1 MSGIHHPIDGVT
13 YCPPALAQR
22 YFASGA
28 WHDATLG
35 DALRATA
42 ARVPERPAYLSDE
55 ASITFASL
63 DERSERLGAA
73 LVELGLRP
81 GERAIFQMGT
91 TVDTVVALMGA
102 YKAGVVPVCAVPQY
116 REVEIGQLAA
126 LSDARAYFVQA
137 DVSAF
142 DLVGFAR
149 QMMDRHPAIAHLLV
163 ARGTSAHAAIAGHCA
178 IEALIDA
185 MPLQRAR
192 SVLAGVRIG
201 SEDVLSF
208 QLSGGTTGVPK
219 IIPRFHAEYIG
230 HSLAWMRHLGMTEH
244 SRMIWSLPLL
254 HNAGQLYALASSVS
268 TGMTTVL
275 MPRVDIARMLT
286 LIEMH
291 RVTHGLSIGPV
302 APQMIAYKDV
312 AKHDLSSLQL
322 FGTMSRA
329 DSLEAHLGVPCFN
342 LYGTTEGLLMGSGP
356 TLPAALRHHTQGLSG
371 CEDDEIRVL
380 FPDSEPGATRGMPVE
395 PGTPGELCFRGPS
408 SLRGYYKAPEATAHT
423 LTADGFVRTGDM
435 VTERIIDGVRCF
447 AFEGRLRDNINRG
460 GEKIG
465 CEEVEAFVSH
475 HPAVADAKLVA
486 MPDPVYG
493 ERGCI
498 YLILRPGHRA
508 PSVTEL
514 VAFLVGHG
522 LAKFK
527 CPERVEVIDEF
538 PVTRVGKVDKAS
550 LRAAIAGRLAT
561 ESAVPSAAPAT
572 TATTA
577 TTAERTTHAAPSF
590 SGE

>member
-1 MSGIHHPIDGVT
+1 MSGIFHRIDGVT
-13 YCPPALAQR
+13 YCPPELAQR
-22 YFASGA
+22 YLASNA
-28 WHDATLG
+28 WVDTTLG

-42 ARVPERPAYLSDE
+42 RRVPDRPAYLSDE
-55 ASITFASL
+55 ASLTFAQL

-73 LVELGLRP
+73 LLALGLRP
-81 GERAIFQMGT
+81 GDRAIFQMGT
-91 TVDTVVALMGA
+91 TVDTVIALMGA
-102 YKAGVVPVCAVPQY
+102 YKAGIVPVCAVPQY

-126 LSDARAYFVQA
+126 QSEARGYFVQA
-137 DVSAF
+137 DFSAF
-142 DLVGFAR
+142 DLVTFAR
-149 QMMDRHPAIAHLLV
+149 QMMARHPSIEHLLV
-163 ARGTSAHAAIAGHCA
+163 ARAGHA
-178 IEALIDA
+178 GAAPGNHSIDALIDA
-185 MPLQRAR
+185 MSLERAR
-192 SVLAGVRIG
+192 NVLGDIRIG

-230 HSLAWMRHLGMTEH
+230 HSLAWMQHIGMSEH

-254 HNAGQLYALASSVS
+254 HNAGQLYVLASTVA

-291 RVTHGLSIGPV
+291 GVTHGLSIGPV

-312 AKHDLSSLQL
+312 ARHDLSSLQL

-329 DSLEAHLGVPCFN
+329 DSLEDHLGVPCFN
-342 LYGTTEGLLMGSGP
+342 LYGTTEGLLMGAGAH
-356 TLPAALRHHTQGLSG
+356 LPAAVRHHTQGLSG
-371 CEDDEIRVL
+371 CADDEIAVL
-380 FPDSEPGATRGMPVE
+380 FPGTDMPVDD
-395 PGTPGELCFRGPS
+395 GTPGELCFRGPS
-408 SLRGYYKAPEATAHT
+408 SLRGYYKAPEATAQT

-435 VTERIIDGVRCF
+435 VTRKRIDGVACY

-486 MPDPVYG
+486 MPDPLYG
-493 ERGCI
+493 EKGCV
-498 YLILRPGHRA
+498 YLILRPGHSA
-508 PSVTEL
+508 PSIAEL
-514 VAFLVGHG
+514 GAFLVGHG

-527 CPERVEVIDEF
+527 CPERVEVVDEF

-550 LRAAIAGRLAT
+550 LRAAIASRI
-561 ESAVPSAAPAT
+561 AAEVT
-572 TATTA
+572 SV
-577 TTAERTTHAAPSF
+577 APDEQAKE
-590 SGE
+590 GA

>member
-1 MSGIHHPIDGVT
+1 MSGIFHRIDGVT
-13 YCPPALAQR
+13 YCPPDLAQR
-22 YFASGA
+22 YFASNA
-28 WHDATLG
+28 WVDTTLG

-42 ARVPERPAYLSDE
+42 RRVPDRPAYLSDE
-55 ASITFASL
+55 ASLTFAQL

-73 LVELGLRP
+73 LLTLGLRP
-81 GERAIFQMGT
+81 GDRAIFQMGT

-126 LSDARAYFVQA
+126 QSEARGYFVQA
-137 DVSAF
+137 DFSSF
-142 DLVGFAR
+142 DLVAFAR
-149 QMMDRHPAIAHLLV
+149 QMMARYPSIEHLLV
-163 ARGTSAHAAIAGHCA
+163 ARTGEAGNAQGGHD
-178 IEALIDA
+178 IDALIDA
-185 MPLQRAR
+185 MSLERAR
-192 SVLAGVRIG
+192 ELLASIRIG

-219 IIPRFHAEYIG
+219 IIPRFHAEYVG
-230 HSLAWMRHLGMTEH
+230 HSLAWMRHIGMTEH

-254 HNAGQLYALASSVS
+254 HNAGQLYVLASTVA

-291 RVTHGLSIGPV
+291 GVTHGLSIGPV

-312 AKHDLSSLQL
+312 ARHDLSSLQL

-329 DSLEAHLGVPCFN
+329 DSLEDHLGVPCFN
-342 LYGTTEGLLMGSGP
+342 LYGTTEGLLMGAGAHLPP
-356 TLPAALRHHTQGLSG
+356 TVRHHTQGLSG
-371 CEDDEIRVL
+371 CADDEIVVL
-380 FPDSEPGATRGMPVE
+380 FPGTDMPVDE
-395 PGTPGELCFRGPS
+395 GTPGELCFRGPS
-408 SLRGYYKAPEATAHT
+408 SLRGYYKAPEATAQT

-435 VTERIIDGVRCF
+435 VTRKRIDGVDCF

-486 MPDPVYG
+486 MPDPLYG
-493 ERGCI
+493 EKGCV
-498 YLILRPGHRA
+498 YLILRPGHSA
-508 PSVTEL
+508 PSVAEL
-514 VAFLVGHG
+514 GGFLVGHG

-527 CPERVEVIDEF
+527 CPERIEVVDEF

-550 LRAAIAGRLAT
+550 LRAAIASRLAAET
-561 ESAVPSAAPAT
+561 VSVAPDAPDVPEVRAK
-572 TATTA
+572 
-577 TTAERTTHAAPSF
+577 E
-590 SGE
+590 GV

>member
-1 MSGIHHPIDGVT
+1 MSGIYHRIDGVT
-13 YCPPALAQR
+13 YCPPDLAQR
-22 YFASGA
+22 YFASNA
-28 WHDATLG
+28 WVDSTLG

-42 ARVPERPAYLSDE
+42 ARVPERAAYLSDE
-55 ASITFASL
+55 ATLTFAAL
-63 DERSERLGAA
+63 DMRSERLGAA
-73 LVELGLRP
+73 LIELGLRP
-81 GERAIFQMGT
+81 GDRAIFQMGT
-91 TVDTVVALMGA
+91 CVDTVIALMGA

-116 REVEIGQLAA
+116 REIEIGQLV
-126 LSDARAYFVQA
+126 SQSEARGYFVQA
-137 DVSAF
+137 DFSAF
-142 DLVGFAR
+142 DLVGFAHR
-149 QMMDRHPAIAHLLV
+149 MMARHPSLEHLLV
-163 ARGTSAHAAIAGHCA
+163 ARGEQRTHADAGYHAIDR
-178 IEALIDA
+178 LIHA
-185 MPLQRAR
+185 MPPERAR
-192 SVLAGVRIG
+192 AVLADIRIG

-230 HSLAWMRHLGMTEH
+230 HSLTWMRHIGMTEH

-254 HNAGQLYALASSVS
+254 HNAGQLYVLASTVA

-286 LIEMH
+286 LIETH

-312 AKHDLSSLQL
+312 GKHDLSSLQL

-342 LYGTTEGLLMGSGP
+342 LYGTTEGLLMGAGAH
-356 TLPAALRHHTQGLSG
+356 LPAALRHHTQGLSG
-371 CEDDEIRVL
+371 CDDDDIRVL
-380 FPDSEPGATRGMPVE
+380 FPGTDTPAGEGAA
-395 PGTPGELCFRGPS
+395 GELCFRGPS
-408 SLRGYYKAPEATAHT
+408 SLRGYYKAPEATAQT
-423 LTADGFVRTGDM
+423 LTPDGFVRTGDM
-435 VTERIIDGVRCF
+435 VTEKVIDGIRCF

-493 ERGCI
+493 ERGCV
-498 YLILRPGHRA
+498 YLILRPGHAA

-514 VAFLVGHG
+514 AEFLVGHG

-527 CPERVEVIDEF
+527 CPERIETVDEF
-538 PVTRVGKVDKAS
+538 PVTRVGKVDKAA
-550 LRAAIAGRLAT
+550 LRAAIAGRLAA
-561 ESAVPSAAPAT
+561 ESAPTGTVRPAKEN
-572 TATTA
+572 A
-577 TTAERTTHAAPSF
+577 
-590 SGE
+590 

>member
-1 MSGIHHPIDGVT
+1 MSGIHHRIDGVA

-22 YFASGA
+22 YFASNA
-28 WHDATLG
+28 WRDTTLG

-42 ARVPERPAYLSDE
+42 ARVPDRPAYLSDE
-55 ASITFASL
+55 ATLTFAEL
-63 DERSERLGAA
+63 DARSERLGAA
-73 LVELGLRP
+73 LIELGLRP
-81 GERAIFQMGT
+81 ADRAIFQMGT

-116 REVEIGQLAA
+116 REVEIGQLA
-126 LSDARAYFVQA
+126 SQSEARGYFVQA
-137 DVSAF
+137 DFSAF

-149 QMMDRHPAIAHLLV
+149 QMMARHPSIDYLMV
-163 ARGTSAHAAIAGHCA
+163 ARAASDRGNAGGHA
-178 IEALIDA
+178 IEALIEG
-185 MPLQRAR
+185 MPLERAR
-192 SVLAGVRIG
+192 AVLADIRIG

-219 IIPRFHAEYIG
+219 IIPRFHAEYLG
-230 HSLAWMRHLGMTEH
+230 HSLAWMRHIGMTEH
-244 SRMIWSLPLL
+244 SRMIWALPLL
-254 HNAGQLYALASSVS
+254 HNAGQLYVLASTIA

-302 APQMIAYKDV
+302 APQMIAYKNV
-312 AKHDLSSLQL
+312 ARHDLSSLEL

-329 DSLEAHLGVPCFN
+329 DSLEAHLGVPCSN
-342 LYGTTEGLLMGSGP
+342 LYGTTEGLLMGAGAQ
-356 TLPAALRHHTQGLSG
+356 LPAALRHHTQGLSG

-380 FPDSEPGATRGMPVE
+380 FPGTDLPVDA
-395 PGTPGELCFRGPS
+395 GTPGELCFRGPS
-408 SLRGYYKAPEATAHT
+408 SLRGYYKAPEATAQT

-435 VTERIIDGVRCF
+435 VTEKVIDGVRCF

-486 MPDPVYG
+486 MPDPFYG
-493 ERGCI
+493 EKGCV
-498 YLILRPGHRA
+498 YLILRPGHVA
-508 PSVTEL
+508 PTVVEL
-514 VAFLVGHG
+514 ANFLVGHG

-527 CPERVEVIDEF
+527 CPERIETVGEF

-550 LRAAIAGRLAT
+550 LRAAIAARITA
-561 ESAVPSAAPAT
+561 ESAAAAGASAGKEGT
-572 TATTA
+572 
-577 TTAERTTHAAPSF
+577 
-590 SGE
+590 

>member
-1 MSGIHHPIDGVT
+1 MSGIYHPIDGVT
-13 YCPPALAQR
+13 YCPPDLARR
-22 YFASGA
+22 YFASNA
-28 WHDATLG
+28 WRDTTLG

-55 ASITFASL
+55 ATLTFAEL
-63 DERSERLGAA
+63 DDRSERLGAA
-73 LVELGLRP
+73 LLELGLRP
-81 GERAIFQMGT
+81 GDRAIFQMGT

-116 REVEIGQLAA
+116 REVEIGQLASQ
-126 LSDARAYFVQA
+126 SDARAYFVQA
-137 DVSAF
+137 DFSAF

-149 QMMDRHPAIAHLLV
+149 QMMDRHASLRHLLV
-163 ARGTSAHAAIAGHCA
+163 ARGTTGHAGVAGYCA
-178 IEALIDA
+178 IDRLIDA
-185 MPLQRAR
+185 MPIEQARA
-192 SVLAGVRIG
+192 VLAGVTIG

-230 HSLAWMRHLGMTEH
+230 HSLAWMQHIGMTEH

-254 HNAGQLYALASSVS
+254 HNAGQLYVLVS
-268 TGMTTVL
+268 TVVTGMTTVL

-286 LIEMH
+286 LIETH

-312 AKHDLSSLQL
+312 ARHDLSSLQL

-342 LYGTTEGLLMGSGP
+342 LYGTTEGLLMGAGAR
-356 TLPAALRHHTQGLSG
+356 LPANLRHHTQGHSG

-380 FPDSEPGATRGMPVE
+380 FPGSDTAVA

-408 SLRGYYKAPEATAHT
+408 SLRGYFNAPEATSQT
-423 LTADGFVRTGDM
+423 LTPDGFVRTGDM
-435 VTERIIDGVRCF
+435 VTERIVDGVRCF

-493 ERGCI
+493 ERGCV
-498 YLILRPGHRA
+498 YLILRPGQRA
-508 PSVTEL
+508 PTVGEL
-514 VAFLVGHG
+514 VEFLVGHG

-527 CPERVEVIDEF
+527 CPERIEIVDEF

-550 LRAAIAGRLAT
+550 LRAAIAARIAAET
-561 ESAVPSAAPAT
+561 SPHESAGQPAKEG
-572 TATTA
+572 A
-577 TTAERTTHAAPSF
+577 
-590 SGE
+590 

>member
-1 MSGIHHPIDGVT
+1 MSGIHHRIDGVT
-13 YCPPALAQR
+13 YCPPDLARR

-28 WHDATLG
+28 WRDTTLG

-42 ARVPERPAYLSDE
+42 GRVPDRPAYISDE
-55 ASITFASL
+55 ASISFAAL
-63 DERSERLGAA
+63 DARSERLGAA
-73 LVELGLRP
+73 LIALGLRP
-81 GERAIFQMGT
+81 GDRAIFQMGT

-126 LSDARAYFVQA
+126 QSEARAYFVQA
-137 DVSAF
+137 DFSAF
-142 DLVGFAR
+142 DLVGFAQ
-149 QMMDRHPAIAHLLV
+149 QMMDRHAALEHLLV
-163 ARGTSAHAAIAGHCA
+163 ARGAGAAERGARHA
-178 IEALIDA
+178 IEGLIDD
-185 MPLQRAR
+185 MTLERAR
-192 SVLAGVRIG
+192 AILADVRIG

-219 IIPRFHAEYIG
+219 IIPRFHAEYLG
-230 HSLAWMRHLGMTEH
+230 HALAWMRHIGMTEH

-254 HNAGQLYALASSVS
+254 HNAGQLYGLASTIA

-286 LIEMH
+286 LIETH

-312 AKHDLSSLQL
+312 ARHDLSSLVL

-342 LYGTTEGLLMGSGP
+342 LYGTTEGLLMGAGAH
-356 TLPAALRHHTQGLSG
+356 LPAALRHHTQGLSG
-371 CEDDEIRVL
+371 CEDDEIRVR
-380 FPDSEPGATRGMPVE
+380 FPGTDQPVDD
-395 PGTPGELCFRGPS
+395 GTPGELCFRGPS
-408 SLRGYYKAPEATAHT
+408 SLRGYYKAPEATAQT
-423 LTADGFVRTGDM
+423 MTSDGFVRTGDM
-435 VTERIIDGVRCF
+435 VTARIIDGVRCF

-465 CEEVEAFVSH
+465 CEEVEAYVSQ
-475 HPAVADAKLVA
+475 HPSVADAKLVA
-486 MPDPVYG
+486 MPDPFYG
-493 ERGCI
+493 EKGCV
-498 YLILRPGHRA
+498 YLIVRPGHAA
-508 PSVTEL
+508 PSVAEL
-514 VAFLVGHG
+514 AGFLVSCG

-527 CPERVEVIDEF
+527 CPERVEVVDEF

-550 LRAAIAGRLAT
+550 LRAAIAGRIAAET
-561 ESAVPSAAPAT
+561 AGTAGTTGTTGAADVAAV
-572 TATTA
+572 
-577 TTAERTTHAAPSF
+577 HAAKE
-590 SGE
+590 GA

>member
-1 MSGIHHPIDGVT
+1 MSGIHHRIDGVT

-22 YFASGA
+22 YFASNA
-28 WHDATLG
+28 WRDTTLG

-42 ARVPERPAYLSDE
+42 RRVPDRHAYISDE
-55 ASITFASL
+55 ASLTFADL
-63 DERSERLGAA
+63 DARSERLGAA
-73 LVELGLRP
+73 LIELGLCP
-81 GERAIFQMGT
+81 GDRAIFQMGT

-116 REVEIGQLAA
+116 REVEIGQLAEQ
-126 LSDARAYFVQA
+126 SDARAYFVQA
-137 DVSAF
+137 DFSAF

-149 QMMDRHPAIAHLLV
+149 QMMDRYPSIEHLLV
-163 ARGTSAHAAIAGHCA
+163 ARGRDGSGGHAIERLVDGMPLARAHA
-178 IEALIDA
+178 
-185 MPLQRAR
+185 
-192 SVLAGVRIG
+192 VLADIRIG

-219 IIPRFHAEYIG
+219 IIPRFHAEYLG
-230 HSLAWMRHLGMTEH
+230 HSLAWMDHIGMTEH

-254 HNAGQLYALASSVS
+254 HNAGQLYVLASTVA

-275 MPRVDIARMLT
+275 MPRVDIARMLA
-286 LIEMH
+286 LIETH

-312 AKHDLSSLQL
+312 ARHDLSSLEL

-342 LYGTTEGLLMGSGP
+342 LYGTTEGLLMGAGAGLP
-356 TLPAALRHHTQGLSG
+356 TALRHHTQGLSG
-371 CEDDEIRVL
+371 CPDDEIRVL
-380 FPDSEPGATRGMPVE
+380 FPGTDTPVE
-395 PGTPGELCFRGPS
+395 DGTPGELCFRGPS
-408 SLRGYYKAPEATAHT
+408 SLRGYYRAPEATAQT
-423 LTADGFVRTGDM
+423 MTPDGFVRTGDM
-435 VTERIIDGVRCF
+435 VTVKVIDGVRCF

-486 MPDPVYG
+486 MPDPFYG
-493 ERGCI
+493 EKGCV
-498 YLILRPGHRA
+498 YLILRAGHAA
-508 PSVTEL
+508 PTVGEL
-514 VAFLVGHG
+514 AEFLVGHG

-527 CPERVEVIDEF
+527 CPERIEIVDEF

-550 LRAAIAGRLAT
+550 LRATIAARMTAEDAG
-561 ESAVPSAAPAT
+561 SVPAT
-572 TATTA
+572 SVSTASQPA
-577 TTAERTTHAAPSF
+577 KEGA
-590 SGE
+590 

>member
-1 MSGIHHPIDGVT
+1 MSGIHHRIYHRIDGVT
-13 YCPPALAQR
+13 YCPPELAQR
-22 YFASGA
+22 YFASNA
-28 WHDATLG
+28 WRDTTLG

-42 ARVPERPAYLSDE
+42 ARVPDRPAYLSDE
-55 ASITFASL
+55 ATLTFAEL
-63 DERSERLGAA
+63 DARSERLGAA
-73 LVELGLRP
+73 LIELGLRP

-126 LSDARAYFVQA
+126 QSGARGYFVQA
-137 DVSAF
+137 DFSSF

-149 QMMDRHPAIAHLLV
+149 QMMDRHASIEHLLV
-163 ARGTSAHAAIAGHCA
+163 ARAASDGLTSAGAHG
-178 IEALIDA
+178 IERLIDA
-185 MPLQRAR
+185 MPIERAR
-192 SVLAGVRIG
+192 AVLSDIRIG

-219 IIPRFHAEYIG
+219 IIPRFHAEYLG
-230 HSLAWMRHLGMTEH
+230 HSLAWMRHIGMTEH

-254 HNAGQLYALASSVS
+254 HNAGQLYVLASTVA

-312 AKHDLSSLQL
+312 ARHDLSSLEL

-329 DSLEAHLGVPCFN
+329 DSLEDHLGVPCFN
-342 LYGTTEGLLMGSGP
+342 LYGTTEGLLMGAGAG
-356 TLPAALRHHTQGLSG
+356 LPAAVRHHTQGLSG

-380 FPDSEPGATRGMPVE
+380 VPGTDVPVDE
-395 PGTPGELCFRGPS
+395 GTPGELCFRGPS
-408 SLRGYYKAPEATAHT
+408 SLRGYYHAPEATAQA
-423 LTADGFVRTGDM
+423 LTPDGFVRTGDM
-435 VTERIIDGVRCF
+435 VTARVVDGVRCF

-486 MPDPVYG
+486 MPDPLYG
-493 ERGCI
+493 EKGCV
-498 YLILRPGHRA
+498 YLILRPGHAA
-508 PSVTEL
+508 PTVVEL
-514 VAFLVGHG
+514 ATFLVGHG

-527 CPERVEVIDEF
+527 CPERIETVDEF

-550 LRAAIAGRLAT
+550 LRAAIAGRIAS
-561 ESAVPSAAPAT
+561 ESAESMAV
-572 TATTA
+572 
-577 TTAERTTHAAPSF
+577 HAGAHA
-590 SGE
+590 GEEGK